1 MNKNKQHRLFQSKFA
16 VRAADFNKW
25 LGKFSHWGGFFSKGQ
40 RSTSLFKGSNIKMKY
55 KNCEAA
61 RRWMKVELMSLKD
74 PTLTSQTLISLIL
87 ANEMTHRIL

>member
-25 LGKFSHWGGFFSKGQ
+25 LEKFSHRGGFFPKGQ

-55 KNCEAA
+55 KNREAA
-61 RRWMKVELMSLKD
+61 RRWTKVELMSLKD